1 MPNVHH
7 DAGNAMKLAKF
18 AATGLTVSK
27 LCLGTATFG
36 KQTEEAEAQRILEK
50 AADAGV
56 DFIDTADGYPMGAD
70 FALVGRTEEIVGRW
84 LKRRRGRFIVA
95 TKGGAPMGP
104 SRWDQGTSRK
114 HLLDALAGSL
124 RRLGPGYVDLYQLPF
139 AEQTVPFHETS
150 EALESI
156 VRAGKARPAGTAN

>member
-1 MPNVHH
+1 MSNVPP
-7 DAGNAMKLAKF
+7 DAGNAMQFAKLSAI
-18 AATGLTVSK
+18 GLPVSK

-95 TKGGAPMGP
+95 TKGGAPLGAP
-104 SRWDQGTSRK
+104 GWGQG
-114 HLLDALAGSL
+114 
-124 RRLGPGYVDLYQLPF
+124 
-139 AEQTVPFHETS
+139 
-150 EALESI
+150 
-156 VRAGKARPAGTAN
+156 